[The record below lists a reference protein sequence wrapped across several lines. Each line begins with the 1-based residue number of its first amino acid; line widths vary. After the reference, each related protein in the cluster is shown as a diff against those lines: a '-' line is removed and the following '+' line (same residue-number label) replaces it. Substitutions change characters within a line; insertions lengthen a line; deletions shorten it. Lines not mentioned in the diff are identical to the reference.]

1 MTDILREQSK
11 WARERTKTLTP
22 YIHES
27 KSLFSTVA
35 GRGFKVIPGFL
46 YDLHNSLELG
56 VKSKLS
62 DANFAILSDTIERE
76 LKASG
81 ISYDLTFKT
90 AQLAWEL
97 EKQSL
102 MDAWGN
108 EYAIIKQAMKQED
121 EVVAR
126 LGIALYARQ
135 VYLIDQKTI
144 IEEDAEDLR
153 NQIAALGTDVAEAE
167 SALAA
172 QKILT
177 ANKKL
182 EVIPTLQSILEQE
195 LLLIAA
201 LQTKNSEETTL
212 ITALQEVADKKRWYL
227 LPILAQLATEIEKYQ
242 LELAVQRQLQI
253 DIAELRRDIAEQEAI
268 NVGKDGDD
276 NSRKGIA
283 LVRKLLDD
291 KITTNEAIK
300 LSIENIRRNLH
311 FELTSL
317 ESGSGYLRTWMEDEK
332 ADQAT
337 INITEKADDAT
348 YKGKK
353 DGARKLDQLNRVKFI
368 TDTATDAGANADP
381 NKIKT
386 IASTNASEQTGVA
399 TIRALT
405 EITSK
410 LTHLLS
416 Q

>member
-1 MTDILREQSK
+1 MSDILREQSK

-62 DANFAILSDTIERE
+62 DANFAILTETIERE
-76 LKASG
+76 LKQSG
-81 ISYDLTFKT
+81 IDYG
-90 AQLAWEL
+90 LAYKNAVIVWEL

-108 EYAIIKQAMKQED
+108 EYALIKQAMKQED

-135 VYLIDQKTI
+135 VYLIEQKTI

-153 NQIAALGTDVAEAE
+153 NQIASLGTDVAEAE
-167 SALAA
+167 SLLAA

-182 EVIPTLQSILEQE
+182 EVIPTLQLILAQE
-195 LLLIAA
+195 LQLIAA
-201 LQTKNSEETTL
+201 LQTKNSGEEDL
-212 ITALQEVADKKRWYL
+212 IDALQEVADKKLSDL

-242 LELAVQRQLQI
+242 EELAIQRQLQK
-253 DIAELRRDIAEQEAI
+253 DIASLRRDIAEQEAI
-268 NVGKDGDD
+268 NVGKDGDE

-283 LVRKLLDD
+283 LARKLLDD
-291 KITTNEAIK
+291 KITSNEAIK
-300 LSIENIRRNLH
+300 LSIDNIRRNLQ

-317 ESGSGYLRTWMEDEK
+317 ESGSGYLRTWMADEK

-337 INITEKADDAT
+337 INITEKTDDAT

-353 DGARKLDQLNRVKFI
+353 DIARGLDQLNRVKFI
-368 TDTATDAGANADP
+368 TDTSTNAGANADP
-381 NKIKT
+381 SKIKT
-386 IASTNASEQTGVA
+386 IASTNAAEQTGVA